1 MRVVRAGEDACA
13 TAALL
18 EKRANADILEIVKAE
33 WDVGTSKKAF
43 QINLDPKR
51 YGTFAEIGAGQEVV
65 RWFFRVGGAA
75 GTIAKSMSAYD
86 MAVSDAIYGQCDR
99 YVCRQRL
106 EAMEDHPVAYR
117 PGQQW
122 SKRRNRKHHA
132 R

>member
-51 YGTFAEIGAGQEVV
+51 YGTFAEIGAGQEVA
-65 RWFFRVGGAA
+65 RRFFHVGGAS
-75 GTIAKSMSAYD
+75 GTIAKTMSAYD
-86 MAVSDAIYGQCDR
+86 MTFSDAIYGPTDR
-99 YVCRQRL
+99 YVSRVRL
-106 EAMEDHPVAYR
+106 GTMLDHEYNLVMEGLDPNDR
-117 PGQQW
+117 PG
-122 SKRRNRKHHA
+122 RHRLG
-132 R
+132 